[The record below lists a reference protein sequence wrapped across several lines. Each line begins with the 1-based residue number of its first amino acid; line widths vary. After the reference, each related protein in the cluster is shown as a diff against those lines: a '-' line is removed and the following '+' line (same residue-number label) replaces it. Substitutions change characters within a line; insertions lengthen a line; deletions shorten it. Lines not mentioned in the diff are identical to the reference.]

1 MVSNQL
7 QSRPEFKGYDDG
19 AGLVNRSTPAADRV
33 PWPFREAG
41 WPGFSRKGASP
52 SQHGVSEGLDI
63 VPGASPQADVVKG
76 VRDAT
81 SA

>member
-1 MVSNQL
+1 MVWVL
-7 QSRPEFKGYDDG
+7 
-19 AGLVNRSTPAADRV
+19 
-33 PWPFREAG
+33 PFPTSSWRERHDVVG
-41 WPGFSRKGASP
+41 KGASP

>member
-7 QSRPEFKGYDDG
+7 QSRPEFKGYDGRDRPDHRAG
-19 AGLVNRSTPAADRV
+19 AGERLSALAV
-33 PWPFREAG
+33 PGSRMIVV
-41 WPGFSRKGASP
+41 RKGASP